1 MALVLRVAAF
11 AGLLRMAVCE
21 LHVGMGMGDTFMYE
35 YNSYLSTT
43 LHVVSSAD
51 RLARG
56 ESSSPTLAD
65 PAFGFYTSVPRRGG
79 RGGYL
84 GLSSRGGAPM
94 HIVSDDEDVFQ
105 DRARLELA
113 SAAPAQTDCGGARV
127 SQQKVPQLVIERVR

>member
-1 MALVLRVAAF
+1 MSA
-11 AGLLRMAVCE
+11 
-21 LHVGMGMGDTFMYE
+21 
-35 YNSYLSTT
+35 
-43 LHVVSSAD
+43 AD

-94 HIVSDDEDVFQ
+94 HIVGDDDDAFQ

-113 SAAPAQTDCGGARV
+113 SAAPAQTDCGGARA
-127 SQQKVPQLVIERVR
+127 SLQEVPQLVIEHVR